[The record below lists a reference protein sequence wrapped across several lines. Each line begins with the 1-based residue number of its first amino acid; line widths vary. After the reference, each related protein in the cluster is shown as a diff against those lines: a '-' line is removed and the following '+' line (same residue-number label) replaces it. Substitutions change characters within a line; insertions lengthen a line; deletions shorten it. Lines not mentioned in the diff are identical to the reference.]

1 MRASAPIPQDRYP
14 WRPVGATESQPILGK
29 SAIQSGPERYRTVW
43 STEVCSHDPS
53 IPVRTDSRSL
63 APSETPQLAGFYR
76 LCGSCL
82 PPASTF
88 LCASWRR
95 LPAPRRPIRQGAAR
109 GLRRRLVA
117 KIRKAAEVA
126 DLSAWTPGQLEQDR
140 ELIEDGGV
148 VPMSRPDVFRT
159 GNKDGEAR

>member
-1 MRASAPIPQDRYP
+1 
-14 WRPVGATESQPILGK
+14 
-29 SAIQSGPERYRTVW
+29 
-43 STEVCSHDPS
+43 
-53 IPVRTDSRSL
+53 
-63 APSETPQLAGFYR
+63 
-76 LCGSCL
+76 
-82 PPASTF
+82 
-88 LCASWRR
+88 
-95 LPAPRRPIRQGAAR
+95 
-109 GLRRRLVA
+109 VA